1 MTWLLKY
8 TGTGRT
14 LQRVIIAILKQWL
27 ATEINRVNYAKNY
40 KLVEG
45 KLSRTEQKIV
55 LFTTTE
61 EKKAKLE
68 AFLEKQ
74 GAGSILWI
82 GK

>member
-1 MTWLLKY
+1 MLWLLKY

-14 LQRVIIAILKQWL
+14 LQRLIIAILKQWL
-27 ATEINRVNYAKNY
+27 TTEIDRVNYAKNY
-40 KLVEG
+40 TLVEG
-45 KLSRTEQKIV
+45 KVSRTEQKIV

-74 GAGSILWI
+74 GAGSVSWI
-82 GK
+82 G